1 MIPKSTRKLAHIRKV
16 AQGWKLNLGKHIY
29 KGYERSKSREKK
41 RKERIREISGESEQH
56 AI

>member
-16 AQGWKLNLGKHIY
+16 AQGWKLDLGKHIY
-29 KGYERSKSREKK
+29 KGYGRREKK
-41 RKERIREISGESEQH
+41 RKERARKISGESEQH

>member
-41 RKERIREISGESEQH
+41 RKERIREITGESEQH